1 MSRQDCDSGW
11 VDRSLVCR
19 GLTPPR
25 ATHMAVPDKDKPV
38 SKDDP
43 GSIGQ
48 VIDLVKE
55 YARQETLGPIKGA
68 GRWLAAGAAG
78 ALLTGHRLCLPGSR
92 RAANG
97 AERVR
102 QVVPR
107 QLDDHAAVSVCVCC
121 QPGSRGRRRVA
132 DHEEE
137 NLAERE
143 LMMAQQRI
151 TRDDLESRF
160 RQLQDNVQGRVDDKK
175 STLVTVGV
183 VGGVVLLL
191 IFFFLGNRRG
201 KKKTTLV
208 EIRRV

>member
-1 MSRQDCDSGW
+1 
-11 VDRSLVCR
+11 
-19 GLTPPR
+19 
-25 ATHMAVPDKDKPV
+25 
-38 SKDDP
+38 
-43 GSIGQ
+43 
-48 VIDLVKE
+48 
-55 YARQETLGPIKGA
+55 
-68 GRWLAAGAAG
+68 
-78 ALLTGHRLCLPGSR
+78 
-92 RAANG
+92 
-97 AERVR
+97 
-102 QVVPR
+102 
-107 QLDDHAAVSVCVCC
+107 
-121 QPGSRGRRRVA
+121 VA

-175 STLVTVGV
+175 STLVTIGV
-183 VGGVVLLL
+183 VGGVVHLL

>member
-1 MSRQDCDSGW
+1 
-11 VDRSLVCR
+11 
-19 GLTPPR
+19 
-25 ATHMAVPDKDKPV
+25 
-38 SKDDP
+38 
-43 GSIGQ
+43 
-48 VIDLVKE
+48 
-55 YARQETLGPIKGA
+55 
-68 GRWLAAGAAG
+68 
-78 ALLTGHRLCLPGSR
+78 
-92 RAANG
+92 
-97 AERVR
+97 
-102 QVVPR
+102 
-107 QLDDHAAVSVCVCC
+107 
-121 QPGSRGRRRVA
+121 VA

-183 VGGVVLLL
+183 IGGVVLLL